1 MQIIEQNDIS
11 ECLKKTSLVVTDF
24 SSVIFDLMYR
34 RKPFVIYI
42 PDANDPEIVNI
53 YKPDYYELINSMK
66 NGTINFE
73 NKYFNLN
80 ETINKIIYYI
90 NNNFNLD
97 PKLENFY
104 DSFGFKNGS
113 NINKFIEYLKNL

>member
-1 MQIIEQNDIS
+1 
-11 ECLKKTSLVVTDF
+11 
-24 SSVIFDLMYR
+24 MYR

-42 PDANDPEIVNI
+42 PDANDPEIINI
-53 YKPDYYELINSMK
+53 YKPDYYELIKSMK
-66 NGTINFE
+66 NGTIYFE
-73 NKYFNLN
+73 NKYFYLN

-97 PKLENFY
+97 PKLDKFY
-104 DSFGFKNGS
+104 DSFGFKNGN